1 MCQSE
6 GREVKVL
13 LKPLVNAAPGTV
25 YSSCRCTHKKVKT
38 LVVTEINLI
47 CSMWVKC
54 LVENK
59 KPMLSIA

>member
-13 LKPLVNAAPGTV
+13 LKPLVNAAPVTV
-25 YSSCRCTHKKVKT
+25 YSSCRCTHKRVKT

-47 CSMWVKC
+47 CSTWVT
-54 LVENK
+54 
-59 KPMLSIA
+59 SR